1 MRRHILSRRLSVT
14 SIPGTISA
22 FHRPKLKL
30 VQAIWTW
37 HRTSSHGH
45 TRHSRA
51 GKNHPQND
59 RLPQATALRGRST
72 RQTGPANY
80 RPHTHTRYQ
89 GTHSPAHP
97 VPVVAQRLTKLVATR
112 RDATRCKGLSGSAKA
127 QTGGPVSRRT
137 SRLFTEH

>member
-45 TRHSRA
+45 TGHSRA
-51 GKNHPQND
+51 RKNTIHKATD
-59 RLPQATALRGRST
+59 GHKLLRSEGEARARLGRRIT
-72 RQTGPANY
+72 DLTL
-80 RPHTHTRYQ
+80 TQ
-89 GTHSPAHP
+89 GTKVHILPSSSS
-97 VPVVAQRLTKLVATR
+97 
-112 RDATRCKGLSGSAKA
+112 SGSVAA
-127 QTGGPVSRRT
+127 NPVSRNAT
-137 SRLFTEH
+137 